1 MRCGYL
7 SNNILVYLC
16 IIIVLYNN
24 TRLGTFKNMIY
35 YIISSSS
42 HVLKL
47 YNVYHY
53 SKDLPTTL
61 ECSILI
67 EILGAHSDEKRNR
80 GIPEHISIFEL
91 TSPTSIKD
99 VQKLTGRVATLTN
112 LSHAHPTC
120 ASYSTTC

>member
-1 MRCGYL
+1 MRCGYM

-53 SKDLPTTL
+53 SREIYYANKYIAVIKVIINTF
-61 ECSILI
+61 I
-67 EILGAHSDEKRNR
+67 E
-80 GIPEHISIFEL
+80 
-91 TSPTSIKD
+91 
-99 VQKLTGRVATLTN
+99 
-112 LSHAHPTC
+112 
-120 ASYSTTC
+120 

>member
-47 YNVYHY
+47 YNVYHD
-53 SKDLPTTL
+53 SKDIYYANKYIAVIKVIINTF
-61 ECSILI
+61 I
-67 EILGAHSDEKRNR
+67 E
-80 GIPEHISIFEL
+80 
-91 TSPTSIKD
+91 
-99 VQKLTGRVATLTN
+99 
-112 LSHAHPTC
+112 
-120 ASYSTTC
+120 